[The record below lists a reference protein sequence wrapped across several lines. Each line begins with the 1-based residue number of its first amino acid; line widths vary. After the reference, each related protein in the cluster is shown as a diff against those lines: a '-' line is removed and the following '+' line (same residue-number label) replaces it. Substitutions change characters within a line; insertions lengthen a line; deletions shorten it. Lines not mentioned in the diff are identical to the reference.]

1 MSFASI
7 VGILITDF
15 LSSKQILWGNG
26 VWEHSVVELYKTQN
40 SSKFI
45 IYTLSSPI
53 QQQIKD
59 ILKGSLRFNQS
70 QLEAEENEQITIA
83 DDHYCSNSQNKG
95 TGDVL
100 KGPVMTKQQF
110 ISGQQVGQKYLRQA
124 TDGISLTILDTPFVM
139 AKLYLGTHQLQPT
152 SPVKEA
158 RSSQK
163 HNLFLDER
171 WSGLKHQDPELLV
184 RMKTWLKVY
193 V

>member
-1 MSFASI
+1 MSLASI
-7 VGILITDF
+7 VCILITDF

-26 VWEHSVVELYKTQN
+26 VWKHSVVELYRTQN
-40 SSKFI
+40 SCKFI
-45 IYTLSSPI
+45 IYTLSSPV

-110 ISGQQVGQKYLRQA
+110 ISGQQVGQKYLRQT
-124 TDGISLTILDTPFVM
+124 TDGISLTFFEYSRCHGQTLHRDTPV
-139 AKLYLGTHQLQPT
+139 AAHLPWKRRQ
-152 SPVKEA
+152 V
-158 RSSQK
+158 
-163 HNLFLDER
+163 
-171 WSGLKHQDPELLV
+171 
-184 RMKTWLKVY
+184 
-193 V
+193 